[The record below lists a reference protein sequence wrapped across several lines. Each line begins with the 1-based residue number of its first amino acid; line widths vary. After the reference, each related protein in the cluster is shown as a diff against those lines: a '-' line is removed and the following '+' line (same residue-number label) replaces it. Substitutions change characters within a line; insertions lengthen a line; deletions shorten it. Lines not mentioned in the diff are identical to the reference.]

1 MEVADWMSYYQ
12 LEPFGYKADW
22 LRTGVVAAMTANV
35 NRKKGT
41 KPAMPED
48 FIPKRKVLKKKRQTV
63 EEQRGVFKQI
73 MAWAKA
79 AGKVKDG

>member
-12 LEPFGYKADW
+12 LEPFGYKVDW
-22 LRTGVVAAMTANV
+22 LRTGVVAAMIANV